1 MEPDAETG
9 RGAGTRRRDAET
21 DAGPGRRN
29 GTQKRDA
36 DRDADR
42 DAETGLAPRF
52 GGPGTRNSGRNLQI
66 REILRTFG
74 APNGKMQE
82 WLNWPAWK
90 ASKPLKGFR
99 GSNPLLSADVDSDE
113 NSVIPSR
120 SFFMPARRAGTKR
133 KGAAAGARR
142 RGQTQG
148 SGAGVGR
155 KGRAQMA
162 SGAGVERKDRAQGSG
177 AGVGRKW
184 RQAQASRARHRVRIP
199 GRYSFPRAKKA
210 VWRFALFFV
219 I

>member
-9 RGAGTRRRDAET
+9 RGAGTRKRTRGRVAET
-21 DAGPGRRN
+21 GRRN
-29 GTQKRDA
+29 GPRIGTQKRA
-36 DRDADR
+36 ADR

-155 KGRAQMA
+155 KGRAQ
-162 SGAGVERKDRAQGSG
+162 GSG
-177 AGVGRKW
+177 ARVGRKW

>member
-21 DAGPGRRN
+21 DAGPGRGN
-29 GTQKRDA
+29 GTQKRA
-36 DRDADR
+36 ADR

-155 KGRAQMA
+155 K
-162 SGAGVERKDRAQGSG
+162 
-177 AGVGRKW
+177 W

-199 GRYSFPRAKKA
+199 GRYSFPRAKKPFGGL
-210 VWRFALFFV
+210 RFSS
-219 I
+219 

>member
-9 RGAGTRRRDAET
+9 RGAGTRGRDAET
-21 DAGPGRRN
+21 GRGN
-29 GTQKRDA
+29 GTRKRTRGRDA
-36 DRDADR
+36 ETGRGNGTRKRTRGRVAETDADR

-99 GSNPLLSADVDSDE
+99 GSNPLLSADVRQRRKLRDSLTEFFHARAPRGDKKKRGGR
-113 NSVIPSR
+113 R
-120 SFFMPARRAGTKR
+120 S
-133 KGAAAGARR
+133 
-142 RGQTQG
+142 QTQG
-148 SGAGVGR
+148 PDARIGR

-162 SGAGVERKDRAQGSG
+162 SGAGVERKDRA
-177 AGVGRKW
+177 
-184 RQAQASRARHRVRIP
+184 RIP

>member
-29 GTQKRDA
+29 GTQKRA
-36 DRDADR
+36 ADR

-142 RGQTQG
+142 
-148 SGAGVGR
+148 
-155 KGRAQMA
+155 
-162 SGAGVERKDRAQGSG
+162 KDRAQGSG
-177 AGVGRKW
+177 ARVGRKW